1 MDTAIAAALAIRA
14 ADALIALEA
23 AEPGAAT
30 PISGGINRKH
40 GRLPD
45 PEALQRPPDRRG
57 FAAVGHPGPS
67 TASRR
72 RDPPRPLLPAGPSPP
87 LSPRRRRPGGAP
99 HRGSGRMRTPRDQAQ
114 YSFRVSLYQDANL
127 V

>member
-1 MDTAIAAALAIRA
+1 MTTFGALQVQQPCLVAQQELPMDTAIAAALAIRA

-40 GRLPD
+40 GQLPD

-72 RDPPRPLLPAGPSPP
+72 RDPPRPLLPAG
-87 LSPRRRRPGGAP
+87 
-99 HRGSGRMRTPRDQAQ
+99 
-114 YSFRVSLYQDANL
+114 
-127 V
+127 